1 MTYIAK
7 PKLHH
12 PKLVANALG
21 YTRRDYEGSVSTL
34 CAGCG
39 HDSISAAIV
48 QAIYDLALPPHRQ
61 AVGHRLLVQDAG
73 LFPWRKPRLQLG
85 SWPHAVGPDR
95 RQPGQSRPDL
105 Y

>member
-1 MTYIAK
+1 MTYLAK

-12 PKLVANALG
+12 PKLVANSLG

-48 QAIYDLALPPHRQ
+48 QAIYDLALQRFSRRADQCLFIDDRPENIEAGE
-61 AVGHRLLVQDAG
+61 AVGIAG
-73 LFPWRKPRLQLG
+73 HHFTSATSLENELKDLG
-85 SWPHAVGPDR
+85 LA
-95 RQPGQSRPDL
+95 
-105 Y
+105 